1 MEITSHPDYRDHENV
16 VLASDSNSGL
26 NAIIA
31 IHSTVL
37 GPAAGGC
44 RVWTYDSQTDALAD
58 ALRLSRGM
66 TYKNAI
72 AGLDLGGGKAVIVL
86 DRGQQKTDEM
96 MRAFG
101 RAVNELGGRY
111 YTAEDVG
118 VSTADM
124 SAVRT
129 QTPYVA
135 GLSDGDFA
143 SGNPSPITA
152 RGVFE
157 GIKLAC
163 QSMSGTPSLA
173 GVRVAVQGI
182 GNVGWE
188 LCRMLHQSNAQL
200 IVTDVNPTRSA
211 AAVDSFGAKVANLD
225 EIHAVECEVYAPCA
239 LGGTLN
245 HTSIP
250 EIRAKIV
257 AGAANNQLEREDDAD
272 LLHEAGVVY
281 LPDFLINAGGILNVA
296 AEIKRIDDRD
306 WVERQIN
313 GLVTRMHKV
322 LAVSAEQRRSP
333 HHVAVEMAVRRIATA
348 RLTLPA
354 VDTARL

>member
-1 MEITSHPDYRDHENV
+1 MEITSHSEYRDHEEV
-16 VLASDSNSGL
+16 VFATDSASGL

-44 RVWTYDSQTDALAD
+44 RVWRYDSQVEALAD

-86 DRGQQKTDEM
+86 ERGQEKTEAM
-96 MRAFG
+96 MLAFG

-124 SAVRT
+124 AAVHT
-129 QTPYVA
+129 QTAYVA
-135 GLSDGDFA
+135 GLTDGDFA

-157 GIKLAC
+157 GIKLA
-163 QSMSGTPSLA
+163 SETVLRTSGLN
-173 GVRVAVQGI
+173 GIRVAVQGV
-182 GNVGWE
+182 GSVGWE
-188 LCRMLHQSNAQL
+188 LCRLLHERGAHL
-200 IVTDVNPTRSA
+200 IVSDVNPDRCVA
-211 AAVDSFGAKVANLD
+211 AADRFGAKVANLD
-225 EIHAVECEVYAPCA
+225 QIHSVECDVYAPCA

-245 HTSIP
+245 RTSIP
-250 EIRAKIV
+250 EIRAQIV

-272 LLHEAGVVY
+272 LLHDAGVVY
-281 LPDFLINAGGILNVA
+281 LPDFMINAGGILNVA
-296 AEIKRIDDRD
+296 AEINRISDRD
-306 WVERQIN
+306 WVDRQIDA
-313 GLVTRMHKV
+313 LVARMRSV
-322 LAVSAEQRRSP
+322 LEESKQQGRSP
-333 HHVAVEMAVRRIATA
+333 HYVAVEMANQRIAMA
-348 RLTLPA
+348 KAAAANMRSVAP
-354 VDTARL
+354 

>member
-1 MEITSHPDYRDHENV
+1 MEIKSHPEYRDHEDV
-16 VLASDSNSGL
+16 VLATDPHSGL

-86 DRGQQKTDEM
+86 EQGQEKTEEM
-96 MRAFG
+96 MLAFG

-124 SAVRT
+124 AAVHT
-129 QTPYVA
+129 QTAYVA

-163 QSMSGTPSLA
+163 QNLSGTSGLN
-173 GVRVAVQGI
+173 GVRVAVQGV
-182 GNVGWE
+182 GSVGWE
-188 LCRMLHQSNAQL
+188 LCRMLHQSGAHL
-200 IVTDVNPTRSA
+200 IVSDVNPARSVA
-211 AAVDSFGAKVANLD
+211 AADRFGAKVANLD
-225 EIHAVECEVYAPCA
+225 QIHAVECEVYAPCA

-245 HTSIP
+245 RTSIP
-250 EIRAKIV
+250 AIRAQIV
-257 AGAANNQLEREDDAD
+257 AGAANNQLEREEDAD
-272 LLHEAGVVY
+272 LLHDTGVVY

-296 AEIKRIDDRD
+296 AEINRIDDSD
-306 WVERQIN
+306 WVDTQIDR
-313 GLVTRMHKV
+313 LVKRMRSV
-322 LAVSAEQRRSP
+322 LEASAKQRRSP
-333 HHVAVEMAVRRIATA
+333 HYIAVEMAEQRIANA
-348 RLTLPA
+348 REAPA
-354 VDTARL
+354 GIKSVVS